1 MGSFQHVPS
10 NPATADKKRGR
21 SVLCDNPLG
30 KPSRQRP
37 PWAAHFSQYRNCA
50 FPVMPTELKPF
61 RHSSIVQD
69 SYWCRRSV
77 TSLLRDKSMS
87 KHGQSFLE
95 SPSHKW
101 NGSVPNNIPTGA
113 APLCQNAGIY
123 VTLFLSQ
130 SIQWWTSQWAS
141 SIFTAFH
148 ALMSNHKRTL
158 RCNRKLETPSLKD
171 ARKTRRFK
179 PPIMINAAKTKWHK
193 PVRAAVPVK
202 TSSGGRAHD
211 MRNKLEWHTHR
222 LECNSDFSAE
232 MSTFCCPWTRWAF

>member
-21 SVLCDNPLG
+21 SVLCDNLLG
-30 KPSRQRP
+30 KPSRQQP

-69 SYWCRRSV
+69 SSWCRRSV

-158 RCNRKLETPSLKD
+158 RCNRNRKLSRTPENQTVQVINHDQCRKD
-171 ARKTRRFK
+171 KVAQTC
-179 PPIMINAAKTKWHK
+179 
-193 PVRAAVPVK
+193 
-202 TSSGGRAHD
+202 TSSSSGQD
-211 MRNKLEWHTHR
+211 IKWWE
-222 LECNSDFSAE
+222 
-232 MSTFCCPWTRWAF
+232 STRHEK